1 MNINKKTK
9 IINSDY
15 NNNNIDNIGNKL
27 NIFSTL
33 SNLINLMTKTSNE
46 TFLFEKKKKIL
57 QY

>member
-27 NIFSTL
+27 NFFFNIIKF
-33 SNLINLMTKTSNE
+33 N
-46 TFLFEKKKKIL
+46 
-57 QY
+57 